1 MNFNI
6 PELEPKITKDFLLSK
21 NSEETYMSTYLG
33 IPIKKGLQISPLRTD
48 KKPTA
53 SFYRNKKGELIFH
66 DFGIGFN
73 ENFIGVVMYLYK
85 CTYQR
90 ALNIIAEDFGYIK
103 RAKDREPIKVK
114 ISEEKIEEKSDTLIQ
129 IEMQDFTDAE
139 LKWWESFGISKNTLK
154 KFNVYSCKSV
164 FLNGNYFASST
175 PRSNIFGYYGGKKDG
190 IELWRIY
197 FPRKRTF
204 RFISNWG
211 KSLIQGAK
219 QLPQNG
225 DLLVI
230 TKSMKDVL
238 VLHDM
243 GIPAIAPCSEVLF
256 LSDAQLEKLKQRFK
270 KIIVFYDN
278 DLPGIAGMNRIKKAH
293 RELSYFFIPRKYGAK
308 DVSDFVKKYGIKKTK
323 QCVEQVKDYFE
334 EREILDT

>member
-1 MNFNI
+1 MGISI
-6 PELEPKITKDFLLSK
+6 PITEPKITKEFLLSK

-33 IPIKKGLQISPLRTD
+33 IPVKRGLQISPLRRD

-73 ENFIGVVMYLYK
+73 QNFIGVVMYLHQ
-85 CTYQR
+85 CNYQK
-90 ALNIIAEDFGYIK
+90 ALQIIAEDFGYISRGTK
-103 RAKDREPIKVK
+103 REPIKVK
-114 ISEEKIEEKSDTLIQ
+114 VTNEKIEEKADTLIQ
-129 IEMQDFTDAE
+129 IEEQDFTDKE
-139 LKWWESFGISKNTLK
+139 LKWWESFGITKSTLK
-154 KFNVYSCKSV
+154 RFNVHSCKSI
-164 FLNGNYFASST
+164 FLNGNYFVSSSD
-175 PRSNIFGYYGGKKDG
+175 RSNVFGYYGGKKNG

-197 FPRKRTF
+197 FPQKRTF

-211 KSLIQGAK
+211 KNMIQGAK
-219 QLPQNG
+219 QLPQEGN
-225 DLLVI
+225 LLVI
-230 TKSMKDVL
+230 TKSMKDCMVFYE
-238 VLHDM
+238 M

-256 LSDAQLEKLKQRFK
+256 LSDSQLDKLKQRFK

-293 RELSYFFIPRKYGAK
+293 KELSYFFIPRKYGAK

-323 QCVEQVKDYFE
+323 EYVEKVKEYFE
-334 EREILDT
+334 EREILNS

>member
-1 MNFNI
+1 MGISI
-6 PELEPKITKDFLLSK
+6 PITEPKITKEFLLSK

-33 IPIKKGLQISPLRTD
+33 IPVKRGLQISPLRRD
-48 KKPTA
+48 RKPTA

-73 ENFIGVVMYLYK
+73 ENFIGVVMHLNQ
-85 CTYQR
+85 CTYQK
-90 ALNIIAEDFGYIK
+90 ALQIIAEDFGYIERTK
-103 RAKDREPIKVK
+103 NRQPIKLK
-114 ISEEKIEEKSDTLIQ
+114 ITNEKIEEKADTLIQ
-129 IEMQDFTDAE
+129 IEEQDFTTLE
-139 LKWWESFGISKNTLK
+139 LKWWESFGITSSTLK
-154 KFNVYSCKSV
+154 KFNVHSCKSL

-175 PRSNIFGYYGGKKDG
+175 ERSNIFGYYGGKKNG

-197 FPRKRTF
+197 FPQKRTF

-219 QLPQNG
+219 QLPKEG
-225 DLLVI
+225 DLLIV
-230 TKSMKDVL
+230 TKSMKDCMVL
-238 VLHDM
+238 YEM

-293 RELSYFFIPRKYGAK
+293 KELSYFFIPRKYGAK
-308 DVSDFVKKYGIKKTK
+308 DVSDFVKKYGIKETK
-323 QCVEQVKDYFE
+323 KYIEQAKNYFE
-334 EREILDT
+334 EREILNS